1 MRIITVLPILA
12 PVLAGLFL
20 LRWQPA
26 NRKIRNRYTM
36 ATVLL
41 TSLLVFLAMFCTWRW
56 GGTAMRC
63 TLLDFGGGL
72 HITLRMDGASLVFA
86 AILGVLWPVT
96 TLYAFE
102 YMYHAGRENKFF
114 GFFLMAYG
122 TVVGIAFSENF
133 FTLYLFYE
141 LMTLTTLPLVMH
153 EMDAKSR
160 SAGKKYLIYSISGA
174 TLIFVVLVFFL
185 QYGVSLDFT
194 YGGLLNASKI
204 LGHEGL
210 LRIIF
215 VLGFFGFGVKAAV
228 FPFQGWLPAASVA
241 PTPVTALLHAVAVVK
256 SGAFAVMRLIYF
268 GFGTE
273 LLRGTAA
280 QYLVILA
287 TLITIVYGSA
297 MALRTSHLKRRLA
310 YSTISNLSY
319 ILFAFTLMTPQGMT
333 GGLLH
338 MIFHAVIKITLFFCA
353 GAILHVSERE
363 YLSELEGLGRRMPLT
378 CAAFTAAALGLMGI
392 PPFGGFLSKWT
403 IAQAAVETG
412 EGLGIAGAAV
422 LVASAV
428 LTVLYM
434 MTVVVRLYFPL
445 REVDLIPIQKLRDPN
460 YRMVGPMVGLAALGI
475 TLALCSRTL
484 LSLLALANSAL

>member
-1 MRIITVLPILA
+1 MHILTVLPILF
-12 PVLAGLFL
+12 PVLAGLVL
-20 LRWQPA
+20 LRWRPA
-26 NRKIRNRYTM
+26 DRKRRNRYTM
-36 ATVLL
+36 AAALL
-41 TSLLVFLAMFCTWRW
+41 TSLLIFLTMFCVWRW
-56 GGTAMRC
+56 GGAALRC

-72 HITLRMDGASLVFA
+72 HITFRLDGASLLFS
-86 AILGVLWPVT
+86 AIIGVLWPIT

-102 YMYHAGRENKFF
+102 YMHHAGRENKFF
-114 GFFLMAYG
+114 GFFLMTYG
-122 TVVGIAFSENF
+122 TVAGIAFAENF

-141 LMTLTTLPLVMH
+141 LMTLATLPLVMH

-160 SAGKKYLIYSISGA
+160 SAGKKYLVYSMSGA
-174 TLIFVVLVFFL
+174 ALIFIVLVFFL

-194 YGGLLNASKI
+194 YGGLLNASKV

-210 LRIIF
+210 LRAVF

-228 FPFQGWLPAASVA
+228 FPLHGWLPAASVA

-273 LLRGTAA
+273 MLQGTAA
-280 QYLVILA
+280 QHLVMLA

-319 ILFAFTLMTPQGMT
+319 ILFAFTLMTPAGMT

-353 GAILHVSERE
+353 GAILHISHRE
-363 YLSELEGLGRRMPLT
+363 YLPELEGMGRRMPLT

-392 PPFGGFLSKWT
+392 PPLGGFISKWT
-403 IAQAAVETG
+403 IAQAAVAVG
-412 EGLGIAGAAV
+412 GGFGIAGAVV
-422 LVASAV
+422 LVVSAV

-445 REVDLIPIQKLRDPN
+445 REVDLAPLAGLRDPS
-460 YRMVGPMVGLAALGI
+460 YQMTIPMAGLAVLGV
-475 TLALCSRTL
+475 TLALGSRLL
-484 LSLLALANSAL
+484 LSLLSLIGSGL